1 MAVQAIVL
9 ARSGPQRTRKRT
21 TRIHPSRHQGRWV
34 LRLAQGRAPR
44 DQSIVFCLT
53 PFNKTQSEP
62 CMETLDQLFEET
74 TRDIYYAEKKI
85 LKALPKMAKKASSP
99 KLAKA
104 FEMHIAETEQ
114 HVERLDQIFEL
125 LGKAA
130 RGKTCP
136 AIDGI
141 IEEGEEIM
149 KEVKDPTV
157 RDAGMLAAAQAVEH
171 YEITRYGTLK
181 SWAGKLGM
189 TDAVKLIDATL
200 KEEKATD
207 VKLTDLAE
215 SEINIEAGEEDD
227 TSASRKTAGGR
238 RS

>member
-1 MAVQAIVL
+1 MDSL
-9 ARSGPQRTRKRT
+9 EK
-21 TRIHPSRHQGRWV
+21 
-34 LRLAQGRAPR
+34 
-44 DQSIVFCLT
+44 
-53 PFNKTQSEP
+53 
-62 CMETLDQLFEET
+62 LFEET

-99 KLAKA
+99 KLAAA
-104 FEMHIAETEQ
+104 FEAHIAETEAQ
-114 HVERLDQIFEL
+114 VERLEQVFEII
-125 LGKAA
+125 GKSA

-149 KEVKDPTV
+149 KEAETGTV

-171 YEITRYGTLK
+171 YEITRYGTLR

-189 TDAVKLIDATL
+189 TDVVKLLDATL

-207 VKLTDLAE
+207 LKLTDLAE
-215 SEINIEAGEEDD
+215 SEINVDADEEGEGQ
-227 TSASRKTAGGR
+227 AKKKTAGGR
-238 RS
+238 R

>member
-1 MAVQAIVL
+1 MD
-9 ARSGPQRTRKRT
+9 S
-21 TRIHPSRHQGRWV
+21 
-34 LRLAQGRAPR
+34 
-44 DQSIVFCLT
+44 
-53 PFNKTQSEP
+53 
-62 CMETLDQLFEET
+62 LDQLFEDT
-74 TRDIYYAEKKI
+74 VRDIYYAEKKI

-104 FEMHIAETEQ
+104 FDMHVAETEAQ
-114 HVERLDQIFEL
+114 VDRLEQVFEL
-125 LGKAA
+125 MGKAP

-149 KEVKDPTV
+149 KEAKDATV

-189 TDAVKLIDATL
+189 SDAMKLLDATL

-215 SEINIEAGEEDD
+215 SEINLDAEGDD
-227 TSASRKTAGGR
+227 ASPRKAAGGR
-238 RS
+238 R